1 MAITLGRR
9 RGSKAAGA
17 SSGPLGPVPKVVET
31 DALRKGRAR
40 LDRLV
45 DALGPQALRIRSRRI
60 QRVIGLTAI
69 GLGAILAFFVIW
81 TVARVIAGT
90 AMYLF
95 AYGCLLMVLIAVVI
109 APRNLKLTGERTGL
123 FPRGR
128 EGDRFDVQLQLTA
141 KRRITTVM
149 LEERVPERLGKT
161 VKVPISKLSGGNTVE
176 FGYALRCARRG
187 VYQVGPLVAVAQDP
201 LGMFQRETVVC
212 EPFELLVHPRIEVV
226 SDRALVRANEDP
238 PIRPPISRPWPNGSE
253 FYGMRE
259 YVPGDDVRRIVW
271 RASARTG
278 TLMVKEFEQGITD
291 KITLVL
297 DTDRTNHS
305 KDGENL
311 SESFESGIR
320 ALASLGVRHLREGYE
335 VRMEVNAGP
344 LTRPMR
350 GTLAQTQLLDGLARV
365 ELDREPLTKVIQRLV
380 FNPQR
385 DAHNVIVTPK
395 IGREEAGQ
403 LKLLLNTGASVFVIA
418 LLWDENDATT
428 TATAASLG
436 CQVVAIHPGQDVS
449 SALYQAGA
457 TVS

>member
-1 MAITLGRR
+1 MAITLGRK
-9 RGSKAAGA
+9 RGRSDPAVTNPLQAAPA
-17 SSGPLGPVPKVVET
+17 KVVEA
-31 DALRKGRAR
+31 DAVRKGQAR
-40 LDRLV
+40 LDRLI
-45 DALGPQALRIRSRRI
+45 DALGPDALRQRSRRF
-60 QRVIGLTAI
+60 QRVVGLTAI
-69 GLGAILAFFVIW
+69 GVGAIASAILIW
-81 TVARVIAGT
+81 VVARVIAGT

-95 AYGCLLMVLIAVVI
+95 AYGCALMVLIAVAI
-109 APRNLKLTGERTGL
+109 APRNLKISGERTGL

-128 EGDRFDVQLQLTA
+128 EGDRFDVRLSLTA
-141 KRRITTVM
+141 RRGYSAFM
-149 LEERVPERLGKT
+149 LEERVPDRLGKT
-161 VKVPISKLSGGNTVE
+161 VKVPVSKVSKGTPIE

-187 VYQVGPLVAVAQDP
+187 VYNVGPLVAVAQDP

-212 EPFELLVHPRIEVV
+212 EPFELLVHPRVEVV

-291 KITLVL
+291 KISLIL

-305 KDGENL
+305 RDGEQL
-311 SESFESGIR
+311 SESFEAGIR
-320 ALASLGVRHLREGYE
+320 AAASLGVRHLREGYE
-335 VRMEVNAGP
+335 VRMEANGGP
-344 LTRPMR
+344 LVRPMR
-350 GTLAQTQLLDGLARV
+350 GNMAQTQLLDALARA
-365 ELDREPLTKVIQRLV
+365 EMDREPLTKVIQRLV

-385 DAHNVIVTPK
+385 DAHNVIITPK
-395 IGREEAGQ
+395 IGPAEAGQ

-457 TVS
+457 SVS

>member
-1 MAITLGRR
+1 MAIPLGRR
-9 RGSKAAGA
+9 RGTKSGA
-17 SSGPLGPVPKVVET
+17 PSGVPKAPRQPVET

-45 DALGPQALRIRSRRI
+45 DALGPDAVRNRSRRV

-69 GLGAILAFFVIW
+69 GLAAILAFVVIW
-81 TVARVIAGT
+81 LVARIIAGT

-95 AYGCLLMVLIAVVI
+95 AYGCLLMVAIAVVI
-109 APRNLKLTGERTGL
+109 APRNLKINGERTGL

-128 EGDRFDVQLQLTA
+128 EGDRFDVHLALTA
-141 KRRITTVM
+141 RRGYSTFM

-161 VKVPISKLSGGNTVE
+161 VKVPVSKIGRGNTIE

-201 LGMFQRETVVC
+201 LGMFQRETVIC
-212 EPFELLVHPRIEVV
+212 EPFELLVHPRVEVV
-226 SDRALVRANEDP
+226 SDRALVRAHEDP
-238 PIRPPISRPWPNGSE
+238 PIRPPISRPWPSGSE

-271 RASARTG
+271 RASARAG

-305 KDGENL
+305 RDGEHL
-311 SESFESGIR
+311 SESFEAGIR
-320 ALASLGVRHLREGYE
+320 AVASLGVRHLREGYE
-335 VRMEVNAGP
+335 VRTEVNGGP

-350 GTLAQTQLLDGLARV
+350 GTMAQTQLLDALARID
-365 ELDREPLTKVIQRLV
+365 LDREPLTKVIQRMV

-385 DAHNVIVTPK
+385 DAHNVVVTPK
-395 IGREEAGQ
+395 IGPAEAAQ
-403 LKLLLNTGASVFVIA
+403 LKLLLNTGASVFVVA

-457 TVS
+457 AVS